1 MGGCALHTLLMTNG
15 APIPIYFHGF
25 AYKKGVSRASQLL
38 PNVASG
44 RRTPYD
50 YRHRV
55 PNPD

>member
-15 APIPIYFHGF
+15 APIPIYFHGI
-25 AYKKGVSRASQLL
+25 AHKKCMSRVFKPQ